1 MTASMMLRKKVHTM
15 TNLDDRQE
23 VRIVG
28 TPDYM
33 APEMLEGKGLDQPTI
48 DYWALGVIFFELIV
62 GIPPFNASS
71 IEEIFQNI
79 KANKI
84 PWDDVEGEDGD
95 EVISPDAKSLITG
108 LLNPEPSQRLGYGS
122 VETIKTHKFFEGRS
136 T

>member
-1 MTASMMLRKKVHTM
+1 MTASMILRKKVQTM
-15 TNLDDRQE
+15 TNLDDKPE

-84 PWDDVEGEDGD
+84 PWEDLVGEDG
-95 EVISPDAKSLITG
+95 EEAVTEDAKSLITE
-108 LLNPEPSQRLGYGS
+108 LLTSDPTKRLGYDS
-122 VETIKTHKFFEGRS
+122 VETIKSHKFFKGS
-136 T
+136 LG